1 MGSASRVASGLP
13 VRVRMGTEVLRLGV
27 VRCASVG
34 FMDRIRLIWSGL
46 SPFKRVVSVG
56 LPLVLCVAIGAGL
69 GLAVG
74 PYRAPAAPI
83 AVAGSSPTATAL
95 ASVPALPPLESLE
108 PGASLAPSPTPAP
121 PGADALLGTDGRL
134 TVLLLGSDYRPAH
147 PGNRTDAIM
156 VVSLDPTTGKAA
168 GFSIPRD
175 TSGFPLGNGR
185 TYAPKVNG
193 LYQYLQT
200 TTGNG
205 GRAMSQAVAKAFGI
219 EVDGYVFIGFAGVKS
234 LVAAV
239 GGVDVTLD
247 QAYYD
252 AHYWVNA
259 HTQGWGLPKGTSHLG
274 PNDALIFARSRKGDN
289 DFGRA
294 RRQQLLVLAALDKAR
309 TLGIGKLPR
318 LLQIAQQTVRTDL
331 PLDRARDLFRLLS
344 TTDLS
349 RVQSVVF
356 GPRTYAT
363 GTGGSAFELNLKVD
377 RAWITAHFP
386 AIRPMGQWPAVSPA
400 LSTTP

>member
-1 MGSASRVASGLP
+1 
-13 VRVRMGTEVLRLGV
+13 
-27 VRCASVG
+27 
-34 FMDRIRLIWSGL
+34 MDRIRVIWSGL
-46 SPFKRVVSVG
+46 SPVQRTLSLG
-56 LPLVLCVAIGAGL
+56 MPLILCTAIGAGIV
-69 GLAVG
+69 LATGSPV
-74 PYRAPAAPI
+74 PAAAVALASSSPTASAAPI
-83 AVAGSSPTATAL
+83 AS
-95 ASVPALPPLESLE
+95 LPPLPPEESLA
-108 PGASLAPSPTPAP
+108 PGASLEPSPTPAP

-168 GFSIPRD
+168 AFSIPRD

-185 TYAPKVNG
+185 TFGPKINA
-193 LYQYLQT
+193 LYQQLQT

-205 GRAMSQAVAKAFGI
+205 GRALRQAVAKAFGI

-259 HTQGWGLPKGTSHLG
+259 QTQGWGLPKGKSHLG

-294 RRQQLLVLAALDKAR
+294 RRQQILVMAALDKAR
-309 TLGIGKLPR
+309 TMGIRKLPR
-318 LLQIAQQTVRTDL
+318 LLQIASQTVRTDL
-331 PLDRARDLFRLLS
+331 PLDRAADLFHLLA

-349 RVQSVVF
+349 RVERVVF
-356 GPRTYAT
+356 GPTTYAT
-363 GTGGSAFELNLKVD
+363 GTGGSAFELNIKADL
-377 RAWITAHFP
+377 RWIRDHFP
-386 AIRPMGQWPAVSPA
+386 AVRPMGQWPAASPA
-400 LSTTP
+400 PSAAP